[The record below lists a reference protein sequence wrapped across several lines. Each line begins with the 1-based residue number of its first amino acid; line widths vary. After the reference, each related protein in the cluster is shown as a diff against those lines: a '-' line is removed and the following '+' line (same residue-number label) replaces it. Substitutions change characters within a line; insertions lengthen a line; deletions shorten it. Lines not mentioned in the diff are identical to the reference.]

1 MTKVDPANVSAD
13 RFLSSV
19 DRSLERLS
27 TDRVDLLLLHWPPSA
42 EPLKAVLDRLEE
54 ARDSGRA
61 RAVGV
66 SNFTPAQMRLAAGRL
81 HIGTNQVEF
90 HPFLDQSALLREAR
104 RLGVRLAAYCPLARG
119 AVIGHPVVADVA
131 RRHGRTDAQIVLRWI
146 VQQGVAAVAMSTKP
160 ANAASNLDIFGFE
173 LSDRDMERIGALGAE
188 RPAAGRAGRAGAGP
202 ARARASDAQFPS
214 RRTAMRIAHERA
226 VIAPE
231 AALHVVRAAVAHAEG
246 KGWEVCAAVCD
257 PAGHLVALLRTA
269 DVVVPAIDYAID
281 KAYTAACLRTSTQAF
296 FERRRAAPRSAWGWR
311 TGRGSSSF
319 RAGCRSGGTAASS
332 AASACRA
339 PRTWRTSN
347 APRPPCGR
355 S

>member
-1 MTKVDPANVSAD
+1 MCRAAAAPASSLSARVASRRKPHAMPFSATPEIPPIGFGTFPLTGEAAREAVLMAIGLGYRHIDTAQMYGNEREVGAAVERCGVPRTDLFLVTKVDPANVSAD

-42 EPLKAVLDRLEE
+42 EPLEAVLDRLEE

-81 HIGTNQVEF
+81 HIAMNQVEF

-160 ANAASNLDIFGFE
+160 ANAASNLDIFGFD

-188 RPAAGRAGRAGAGP
+188 GRR
-202 ARARASDAQFPS
+202 
-214 RRTAMRIAHERA
+214 
-226 VIAPE
+226 
-231 AALHVVRAAVAHAEG
+231 LVA
-246 KGWEVCAAVCD
+246 
-257 PAGHLVALLRTA
+257 PAGLAPDRRE
-269 DVVVPAIDYAID
+269 P
-281 KAYTAACLRTSTQAF
+281 
-296 FERRRAAPRSAWGWR
+296 ERPMRNSRP
-311 TGRGSSSF
+311 
-319 RAGCRSGGTAASS
+319 GG
-332 AASACRA
+332 
-339 PRTWRTSN
+339 
-347 APRPPCGR
+347 PP
-355 S
+355 